1 MGFTARLLITCME
14 LLARMQLH
22 IHAIYPVAR
31 KLLCNYMCAMVDF
44 TVIVDYYSNSFKNA
58 RSQLLVTTA
67 TISPLTKAP
76 KQHPGD
82 YHASSTT
89 TARRSLHPQLSCM
102 PATLSSLHTMVKTR
116 GLDNNIALND
126 LRKSK
131 RWTPSSQR
139 FSHHATAPSQRLHH
153 HVNFIWCSN
162 TRYARL
168 RLQG

>member
-76 KQHPGD
+76 KQHLGD